1 MSEPVWYY
9 ARGEV
14 ERGPFTSPQI
24 KALAQAGK
32 IRRDDLVW
40 KEGME
45 NWTAAHELRELFPA
59 ESFAGETAKPAT
71 GPLNENAGGVA
82 ASLPHFA
89 TQASSEFVKLLTT
102 AAWGSLAVGV
112 FCLVAAR
119 GCESFADGR
128 LARVT
133 AGARLEAVEEWQ
145 RQRTPWITELDSLL
159 RKGRLTPQEQDRARD
174 LNQLLGQLDAQ
185 RAAEELP
192 GAQRVNVEQA
202 RAEWERGSVARGL
215 TLHGG
220 VVFVTLAGFAL
231 ALFGSG
237 SERWLGAGMLLVVS
251 FTALASG

>member
-45 NWTAAHELRELFPA
+45 NWTAAQELRELFPA
-59 ESFAGETAKPAT
+59 DSFAGEKPAT
-71 GPLNENAGGVA
+71 GPLTETSSGVA

-89 TQASSEFVKLLTT
+89 THASSEFVKLLTT
-102 AAWGSLAVGV
+102 AAWGCLAVGV

-133 AGARLEAVEEWQ
+133 AGARLEAVAEWQ
-145 RQRTPWITELDSLL
+145 RQRAPWITELDALL

-185 RAAEELP
+185 RAAEQLP
-192 GAQRVNVEQA
+192 GAQRVSVEQA

-220 VVFVTLAGFAL
+220 VVFVTLAGLAL
-231 ALFGSG
+231 AIFGSG

-251 FTALASG
+251 YTALAR